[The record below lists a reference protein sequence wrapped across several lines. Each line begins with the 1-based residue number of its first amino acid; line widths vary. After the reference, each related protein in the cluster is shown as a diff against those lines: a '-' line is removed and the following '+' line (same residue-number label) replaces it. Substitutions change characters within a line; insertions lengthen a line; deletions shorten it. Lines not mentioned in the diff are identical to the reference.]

1 VDLSYSSTKH
11 RDDAEAVVT
20 GAQAMQRMMSMVGTA
35 RVTVTASTAATMIR
49 SLVLGFIAACAMAA
63 CTADS
68 QRLQQSAATTQRFE
82 FSRIVMGAPCRVVF
96 YAPSEESANES
107 ASAVF
112 TRLAAIEEALSDWI
126 PSSETRQLP
135 SEANV
140 TVTVS
145 AELAAALETSLNY
158 ARMTDGA
165 FDPTIGA
172 LTKRWRTARRDG
184 IVPTSSETKEL
195 LARCGWQ
202 KIQFDESTLKY
213 TALVPGL
220 ELDFGGIG
228 QGIAADAALAVLR
241 RCGISCALIDLSG
254 DIAVSD
260 APPGSSGWNIDLDDP
275 WHTRLQLAN
284 AAVTTSGDRFQ
295 HMDVAS
301 HETQATRLS
310 HIIRPDTGQPL
321 ANRVEVVVI
330 ARTGVEAD
338 ALATAF
344 SVMGPERGRVL
355 LAQLRECSARWR
367 FDTPSDSVVASDDWP
382 HPALSTHASP
392 GIATF

>member
-1 VDLSYSSTKH
+1 MDLSYSCTKH
-11 RDDAEAVVT
+11 RDDAEAVVI
-20 GAQAMQRMMSMVGTA
+20 GAQAMQRMMNMGGSA
-35 RVTVTASTAATMIR
+35 RVAITASTATTMIR
-49 SLVLGFIAACAMAA
+49 SLVLGCIAASAMAA

-68 QRLQQSAATTQRFE
+68 QRLQQSTTTAQRFE

-107 ASAVF
+107 ARAVF
-112 TRLAAIEEALSDWI
+112 DRLATIEEALSDWI

-135 SEANV
+135 SLANV

-172 LTKRWRTARRDG
+172 LTKRWRTARHDG
-184 IVPTSSETKEL
+184 IAPTSSETQEL
-195 LARCGWQ
+195 LGRCGWQ

-213 TALVPGL
+213 TALAPGL

-241 RCGISCALIDLSG
+241 RCGISCGLVDLSG

-260 APPGSSGWNIDLDDP
+260 APPGSSGWIIDLDDP
-275 WHTRLQLAN
+275 WQTRLQLAN

-301 HETQATRLS
+301 HGTQATRLS

-321 ANRVEVVVI
+321 ANRAEVVVV
-330 ARTGVEAD
+330 ARTGIEAD
-338 ALATAF
+338 ALATAL

-367 FDTPSDSVVASDDWP
+367 FDTPGDSVIASDEWP
-382 HPALSTHASP
+382 RPARSAHATP